1 MVKVYPA
8 GSLGPDYIASIL
20 SPLNSIKL
28 LPTGGVNASNAKA
41 FMKAGAMG
49 LGVGGELFNKKII
62 ESRDRNNLLAHFN
75 LFKEALK

>member
-1 MVKVYPA
+1 
-8 GSLGPDYIASIL
+8 
-20 SPLNSIKL
+20 